1 MVKRTSFEGDACPIA
16 RSLEAIGDWWSL
28 LIIREALFGLRRF
41 GEFQNKLGMAKNILA
56 ARLRALVDHGILT
69 TAPASDGSAYQ
80 EYVLTPKGRGT
91 FPILVALRQWSEE
104 FDDRPS
110 EIATILVDREKGRPV
125 KKLEMRA
132 EDGRLL
138 SPADT
143 MLKPRPAPRRRSAAA
158 RSNLR
163 PSS

>member
-1 MVKRTSFEGDACPIA
+1 MVKRTSFEGDGCPVA

-41 GEFQNKLGMAKNILA
+41 GEFQTKLGMAKNILS
-56 ARLRALVDHGILT
+56 ARLHALVDHGILA

-104 FDDRPS
+104 FDDRPE
-110 EIATILVDREKGRPV
+110 EIATILVDREKGRPI
-125 KKLEMRA
+125 KKLEMHA

-138 SPADT
+138 TPADT
-143 MLKPRPAPRRRSAAA
+143 LVKLRPARRRSAAA
-158 RSNLR
+158 R
-163 PSS
+163 

>member
-41 GEFQNKLGMAKNILA
+41 GEFQNKLGMAKNILSV
-56 ARLRALVDHGILT
+56 RLRALVDHGILA
-69 TAPASDGSAYQ
+69 TAPASDGSVYQ

-104 FDDRPS
+104 FDDTPE
-110 EIATILVDREKGRPV
+110 EIATILVDREKGRPIR
-125 KKLEMRA
+125 KLEMHA

-143 MLKPRPAPRRRSAAA
+143 MVKPRPRRGRSIG
-158 RSNLR
+158 R
-163 PSS
+163 

>member
-1 MVKRTSFEGDACPIA
+1 MVKRTSFEGDSCPIA

-41 GEFQNKLGMAKNILA
+41 GEFQTKLGMAKNILS
-56 ARLRALVDHGILT
+56 ARLHALVDHGILT

-104 FDDRPS
+104 FDDTP
-110 EIATILVDREKGRPV
+110 EQIATILVDREKGRPV

-138 SPADT
+138 TPVDT
-143 MLKPRPAPRRRSAAA
+143 MVKPRPAPRRRSA
-158 RSNLR
+158 
-163 PSS
+163 

>member
-1 MVKRTSFEGDACPIA
+1 MVKRTSFEGDSCPIA

-41 GEFQNKLGMAKNILA
+41 GEFQSKLGMARNILS
-56 ARLRALVDHGILT
+56 ARLRSLVDHDILA

-91 FPILVALRQWSEE
+91 FPILVALRQWSEQ
-104 FDDRPS
+104 FDDRPD

-125 KKLEMRA
+125 RKLEMRA

-138 SPADT
+138 RPSDT
-143 MLKPRPAPRRRSAAA
+143 MLTPRPTSRRRSA
-158 RSNLR
+158 
-163 PSS
+163 